1 MAPGVK
7 AKVMYCKTEQVV
19 SKKWTISDVVLQC
32 GIYTS
37 PNHWK
42 PVTWNSLPDI
52 SRTTDG
58 RRAFGC
64 GSWQVSS
71 GFQKSD
77 MQVST
82 TIKQF
87 VSNWFKSG
95 APNMV
100 MIHGLSA
107 STISDLGVPRFE
119 TKTACAASTKYPM
132 DHCRSIPLTHGG
144 SSGAT
149 SVVVNRCYWVPQP
162 LLSQLYLGGIRLLTT
177 IVGDIPIKSHELV
190 G

>member
-1 MAPGVK
+1 MVPGVK
-7 AKVMYCKTEQVV
+7 AKVMYCKTGQIRQ
-19 SKKWTISDVVLQC
+19 KKLPKWTISPGVVLQC

-42 PVTWNSLPDI
+42 PVTWNSLSDI
-52 SRTTDG
+52 SWTTDG

-87 VSNWFKSG
+87 VSIDSNRG
-95 APNMV
+95 APKMV

-107 STISDLGVPRFE
+107 STISALGMPHFE

-149 SVVVNRCYWVPQP
+149 SVVVNHCYWVPQP
-162 LLSQLYLGGIRLLTT
+162 LLSQLYIWW
-177 IVGDIPIKSHELV
+177 VFDYWPP
-190 G
+190 